1 MDCCYMAGRSSST
14 GRYRIDFILCHVMG
28 HIIGIR
34 RESLD
39 NDYLK
44 DLRFCLNNQS
54 QVFLI
59 FICSINYLYIIDS
72 QVMDFNDRPKTDA
85 FLVRLSS
92 QLGRSP

>member
-1 MDCCYMAGRSSST
+1 MGCWYMTGRFSST

-54 QVFLI
+54 
-59 FICSINYLYIIDS
+59 
-72 QVMDFNDRPKTDA
+72 
-85 FLVRLSS
+85 
-92 QLGRSP
+92 